1 MADFILLMH
10 DDTTTPV
17 DEAGWDAYFGRL
29 NRTGAFRGGSEICKG
44 VAVRMHGT
52 PGPLASHI
60 TGFIRVEA
68 ADIDQARLLVEGNPV
83 FAAGGTVEIRE
94 LPQSE

>member
-1 MADFILLMH
+1 MAEFILLMH
-10 DDTTTPV
+10 DDTKTPV

-29 NRTGAFRGGSEICKG
+29 NRTGAFRGGSEIGKG
-44 VAVRMHGT
+44 FAVRKDG
-52 PGPLASHI
+52 PAGPLASHI
-60 TGFIRVEA
+60 NGFIRVEA

>member
-1 MADFILLMH
+1 MADFIFLMH
-10 DDTTTPV
+10 DDTTTLV
-17 DEAGWDAYFGRL
+17 DEASWDAYFGLL
-29 NRTGAFRGGSEICKG
+29 NRSGAFRGGSEIGKG
-44 VAVRMHGT
+44 VAVRMHG
-52 PGPLASHI
+52 PAGPLASHI